1 MAVSKPGD
9 INKDNVIDIH
19 DALLL
24 RDNWGTD
31 YRNTDINFDGTT
43 DEKDFTLL
51 VKYYLSENDFVVNTP
66 DPQSEV
72 NGETIDTIK
81 EELGINP

>member
-9 INKDNVIDIH
+9 INKDNVMDIH

-24 RDNWGTD
+24 QDHWKTD

-51 VKYYLSENDFVVNTP
+51 EKYYLSENDFVIDTP
-66 DPQSEV
+66 DPQAEA

-81 EELGINP
+81 KELGINS